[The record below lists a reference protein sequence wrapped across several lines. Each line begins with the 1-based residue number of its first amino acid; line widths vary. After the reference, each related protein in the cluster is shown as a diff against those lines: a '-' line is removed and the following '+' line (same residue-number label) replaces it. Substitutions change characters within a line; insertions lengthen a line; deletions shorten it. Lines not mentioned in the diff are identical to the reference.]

1 MTTQR
6 RFRWNSASRSIEGN
20 VRKVNEDAY
29 VDMPGAGLWAVA
41 DGMGGHNAGD
51 VASRMIAEALA
62 GFLPQDRP
70 SAIVDEVEDRLM
82 GVNDSLYRR
91 SIDEPGAGLSGSTV
105 AVLLAFDR
113 YAVCLWA
120 GDSRV
125 YRCNGMLLEQITRDH
140 SAASETAESGVR
152 DPAVPSNVITRAVGG
167 TDRLYLD
174 IELRELRDGDCYLL
188 CSDGLIKELTDLQ
201 IATYLG
207 RLEPQSACTAMI
219 EQAAAGECVDNVTVV
234 AVQFGEAR

>member
-1 MTTQR
+1 MTMQR

-20 VRKVNEDAY
+20 VREVNEDTC
-29 VDMPGAGLWAVA
+29 VDLPAVGLWAVA

-62 GFLPQDRP
+62 DFRPQDRP
-70 SAIVDEVEDRLM
+70 SVSVDELEDRLM
-82 GVNDSLYRR
+82 GVNDALYRR

-105 AVLLAFDR
+105 AALLAFDR
-113 YAVCLWA
+113 YTVCLWA

-140 SAASETAESGVR
+140 SVASETAEIGVC
-152 DPAVPSNVITRAVGG
+152 DSTVPTNVITRAVGG
-167 TDRLYLD
+167 TDRLCLD
-174 IELRELRDGDCYLL
+174 IELRELRDGDLYLL

-201 IATYLG
+201 IANYLG
-207 RLEPQSACTAMI
+207 RLEPESACTAMI
-219 EQAAAGECVDNVTVV
+219 EQAAAGECIDNVTVV
-234 AVQFGEAR
+234 AVQFGAER